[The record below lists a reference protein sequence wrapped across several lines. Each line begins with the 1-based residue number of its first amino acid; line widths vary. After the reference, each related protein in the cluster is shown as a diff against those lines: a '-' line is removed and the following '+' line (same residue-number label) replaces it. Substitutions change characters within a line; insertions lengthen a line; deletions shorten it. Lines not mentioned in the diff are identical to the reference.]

1 MALLNYAELLNSELR
16 NQYITNLQK
25 PAVNAEGVRQG
36 DWAKILFT
44 GDGHIISHGVD
55 FTPTFE
61 GGKKGLVP
69 ESTRLTD
76 LQANADAKFKFLG
89 NDGYWK
95 ELTVAE
101 LPIADS
107 ISVGG
112 NPDGSGANYIY
123 TAKQVF
129 DNFHAQLDAVNAMRF
144 VGTFS
149 AASNSNNKP
158 TSCLQGDTYRI
169 SNGGEFAG
177 YVLSQGDLV
186 IALKDSKQGDDVD
199 SDEFWTAIETNINGT
214 VTHMINNTPYNVY
227 SDEIDAGDSFTIFAP
242 KTAGT
247 QGHFLISEGTGK
259 APVWKDIHTLDI
271 LNSDLKD
278 AILTNVTLTNDGTLK
293 LTDLAGNTTASTT
306 ATGDWN
312 INILGSAHKV
322 DNPLTLA
329 NGLAFRSGTTQY
341 DGSSAQ
347 EIVLTPATKSVIG
360 GVIVD
365 NLTGDDYKSTYGKEK
380 AESTISVTQDGV
392 IYLTAQNVFSALG
405 YKPGVTENVNE
416 YSYFFAKNADDI
428 KSAELTSATANP
440 YFNLNAYNP
449 EKKLD
454 FVAASVRFMGSDG
467 LDVSA
472 TKNQINFSLGV
483 ASADHL
489 GAIKIG
495 YEENSTSRKYAVKL
509 DANNRAYVDV
519 PWVDETPAFSYINVY
534 NGNTSAGKVSAGP
547 DVADT
552 FEIKAG
558 DGLNVSVSG
567 KVITFNADTWEVVTP
582 TKIGFAPAMVGTT
595 TEIDQQHYVLSY
607 KGNANNPTWNKVP
620 VTAFSDTW
628 RNIKVNGVEILSS
641 TIRLA
646 GSDDIV
652 ANALNFIGAGKTTIE
667 GNANGNVTI
676 SSTWR
681 TIKHNNVEVGVDA
694 SLKFVDTDSIM
705 IASND
710 TADETTLGFELVWT
724 NLTDGA
730 TEIS

>member
-16 NQYITNLQK
+16 NQYITNMQK
-25 PAVNAEGVRQG
+25 PAVDNDGIRTGKWAE
-36 DWAKILFT
+36 ILFT
-44 GDGHIISHGVD
+44 GDGHIVSHGVD
-55 FTPTFE
+55 YTPTFA

-69 ESTRLTD
+69 DSSWKNT
-76 LQANADAKFKFLG
+76 DAKFKFLG

-101 LPIADS
+101 LPIASS

-123 TAKQVF
+123 TAKQVYE
-129 DNFHAQLDAVNAMRF
+129 NFHAQLDAVEAMRF
-144 VGTFS
+144 VGSFS
-149 AASNSNNKP
+149 AASTSTNKP
-158 TSCLQGDTYRI
+158 TSCKQGDTYRV

-177 YVLSQGDLV
+177 FVLSQGDLI
-186 IALKDSKQGDDVD
+186 IALKDSAQGDDVD

-214 VTHMINNTPYNVY
+214 VAHWVNNKPYYVY
-227 SDEIDAGDSFTIFAP
+227 SDEIDEDDAFTIYAP

-247 QGHFLISEGTGK
+247 QGHILVSEGGQS
-259 APVWKDIHTLDI
+259 APVWKDVHTLDV

-278 AILTNVTLTNDGTLK
+278 AILTNVTLTNDGILK
-293 LTDLAGNTTASTT
+293 LTDLAGNTTSSTK
-306 ATGDWN
+306 AEGNWN

-322 DNPLTLA
+322 DYPLTLA
-329 NGLAFRSGTTQY
+329 NGLAFKATGATQY

-347 EIVLTPATKSVIG
+347 EIVLTPATKSIIG

-380 AESTISVTQDGV
+380 AESTISVTQEGV

-428 KSAELTSATANP
+428 KSVELASATANP

-495 YEENSTSRKYAVKL
+495 YEENSAARKYAVKL
-509 DANNRAYVDV
+509 DVNNKAYVDV
-519 PWVDETPAFSYINVY
+519 PWVDETPAFSFINVL
-534 NGNTSAGKVSAGP
+534 NGNTSAGKVTAGP

-552 FEIKAG
+552 FEIKAV
-558 DGLNVSVSG
+558 DGLNVAVNG
-567 KVITFNADTWEVVTP
+567 KTITFGADTWEVVTP
-582 TKIGFAPAMVGTT
+582 NKIGFAPAMVGTT

-607 KGNANNPTWNKVP
+607 KGNVNNPSWNKIP

-628 RNIKVNGVEILSS
+628 RNVKVNGNEILGS
-641 TIRLA
+641 TIRQP
-646 GSDDIV
+646 GSDAIV
-652 ANALNFIGAGKTTIE
+652 ANALNFIGAGKTTID

-681 TIKHNNVEVGVDA
+681 TIKWENNEVGVDA
-694 SLKFVDTDSIM
+694 SLKFISTDSIM
-705 IASND
+705 LAGDD
-710 TADETTLGFELVWT
+710 TASETTLGFELVWT

-730 TEIS
+730 TERV